1 MAGNLRIPAFRNRNA
16 CSAANQFSDEFIH
29 FPAEDDC
36 NIRTLLE
43 MMVIEYAYKREDTQD
58 ILKPMT
64 LSFIMYIARQYTQQ
78 YKETVP

>member
-1 MAGNLRIPAFRNRNA
+1 
-16 CSAANQFSDEFIH
+16 
-29 FPAEDDC
+29 
-36 NIRTLLE
+36 

-78 YKETVP
+78 YKETVPWEAFRPDYPVYGRPLR